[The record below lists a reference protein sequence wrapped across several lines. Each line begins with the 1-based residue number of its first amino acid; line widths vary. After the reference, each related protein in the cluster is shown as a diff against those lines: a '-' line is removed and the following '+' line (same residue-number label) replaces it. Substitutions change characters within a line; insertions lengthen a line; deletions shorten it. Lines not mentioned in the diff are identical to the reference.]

1 MKATRRA
8 AVVAGVFFLLTEIGA
23 IAGMILY
30 GPLLTGTDYIVSTGT
45 DTNVLLGALFEVILA
60 ISNVGTAVAV
70 YPVVRRHN
78 ESFALGYLSAR
89 LLEAA
94 VIVVGIISLLTVV
107 TLKQDLAGT
116 PDADAATFVTVGR
129 SLLAI
134 HEWTFLFGPNF
145 ALGTATLLLATLM
158 FTSRLV
164 PRTLAVLG
172 LVGGALVSVSA
183 IAVMFGA
190 YEQLSTF
197 GFLVAL
203 PVFAWEVFLAIWLIL
218 KGFSPSA
225 LAGSIARRA
234 GTAVVAGVS
243 R

>member
-1 MKATRRA
+1 MNATRRA
-8 AVVAGVFFLLTEIGA
+8 AVVTGVFFLLTEISA
-23 IAGMILY
+23 IGGMILY
-30 GPLLTGTDYIVSTGT
+30 GPLLAGTDYIVSTGT
-45 DTNVLLGALFEVILA
+45 DTNVLLGAMFEIVLV
-60 ISNVGTAVAV
+60 ISNVGTAIAV
-70 YPVVRRHN
+70 YPIVRRHS
-78 ESFALGYLSAR
+78 ESLALGYLGAR
-89 LLEAA
+89 LLESAI
-94 VIVVGIISLLTVV
+94 IVVGIISLLTVV

-116 PDADAATFVTVGR
+116 SDADPATLVTVGR

-145 ALGTATLLLATLM
+145 ALGTATLLLASLM

-164 PRTLAVLG
+164 PRAIAVLG
-172 LVGGALVSVSA
+172 LAGGALVSGSA
-183 IAVMFGA
+183 VAVMFGA
-190 YEQLSTF
+190 YEQLSMV

-203 PVFAWEVFLAIWLIL
+203 PVFAWEVSLAVWLIL

-225 LAGSIARRA
+225 LAAINAPRA